1 MQGNNVLYAGVG
13 LWQSSSNE
21 QAQQQ
26 AAVVALDPSTG
37 EVLWTKVLGM
47 VHFAGKYLHAI

>member
-21 QAQQQ
+21 QAP
-26 AAVVALDPSTG
+26 AVVALDPSTG